1 MCRLSTR
8 SLAHPPCIT
17 RRGLPLHVSQNRHPV
32 TPPPR
37 YNPHSIAEAQPRG
50 LVQLSAIVIVQE
62 KGCRPLDEQRPEK
75 SHNPEDRG
83 PGVRIPPPL
92 VTLAAILIG
101 AAIDRV
107 FPIGVPS
114 VTFTGWLGTAL
125 ALFALV
131 LGPGLSFREYRKAR
145 TPIRPDR
152 PATAL
157 VATGP
162 FRYTRNPMYLSLLIL
177 QTAVG
182 LWMNNAWVIVLV
194 APVTAWL
201 RWRVIAAEER
211 YMIRQFGQAYLD
223 YQAKVRRWL

>member
-1 MCRLSTR
+1 MGD
-8 SLAHPPCIT
+8 PP
-17 RRGLPLHVSQNRHPV
+17 VSARPSS
-32 TPPPR
+32 PP
-37 YNPHSIAEAQPRG
+37 YNPHGIAAAQSRG
-50 LVQLSAIVIVQE
+50 LGQLSAIVIVQE

-75 SHNPEDRG
+75 SYNPEDRG

-92 VTLAAILIG
+92 VILAAILIG

-107 FPIGVPS
+107 FPIGVPP

-125 ALFALV
+125 ALLALV
-131 LGPGLSFREYRKAR
+131 LGPGLSFREYRKAK

-194 APVTAWL
+194 APVAAWL

-211 YMIRQFGQAYLD
+211 HMLQQFGQAYLD
-223 YQAKVRRWL
+223 YQAKVPRWL

>member
-1 MCRLSTR
+1 MRVKTDFIRDVELSGQA
-8 SLAHPPCIT
+8 LAGIELLMSNAT
-17 RRGLPLHVSQNRHPV
+17 MSGL
-32 TPPPR
+32 
-37 YNPHSIAEAQPRG
+37 
-50 LVQLSAIVIVQE
+50 
-62 KGCRPLDEQRPEK
+62 
-75 SHNPEDRG
+75 
-83 PGVRIPPPL
+83 IPPPL

-107 FPIGVPS
+107 FPIGVPP

-131 LGPGLSFREYRKAR
+131 VGPGWSFREYRKAR

-162 FRYTRNPMYLSLLIL
+162 FQYTRNPMYWSLLIL
-177 QTAVG
+177 QTGVG